1 MKKKIIVTNVIIVV
15 LALLI
20 LFLSGIS
27 ITKSIYKKQAE
38 ERIIDVTNIYAENY
52 SSYDKVVKN
61 VPKDYRVTV
70 VDKAG
75 KVLSD
80 SETADVSNMENHIDR
95 EEIVAALHGKTVA
108 VTRRSDTTNKDMVYS
123 AVKVNLSADDYVFVR
138 VSTPVDSVNLYAT
151 STILPNFYV
160 LIAAIIAAVI
170 LSVVLTKSL
179 VKPMA
184 EIKNSLI
191 ALNNG
196 TFTPS
201 TPSEKDPE
209 INKMMSEI
217 NDIGAKL
224 SDTITTVSEDNKKLD
239 YILNNVSDGIVVI
252 TADGNIEVMN
262 DNAKLVF
269 GVKNDAISSNYTVL
283 SANEKFISAVSDAVN
298 ERINKVF
305 EFTTA
310 AHDVYLTSIRCL
322 DGGMTIIVLS
332 DITAVKHGEEIRSEF
347 FANAS
352 HELKTPLTAIKGFND
367 VIGMKSKDGDIK
379 TLSAKIDKE
388 VNRVVSLIDDMLNLS
403 KLETTNTPIVEK
415 VDLIAVAREAEESIS
430 ALARD
435 KNVNIEISGEGTVDM
450 EKDHAYEL
458 VKNLMENAVRY
469 NEDGGHVI
477 VSVDEKADKVT
488 LIVKDDGIGIDEENQ
503 SRIFERFY
511 RVNKSR
517 SRETGGTG
525 LGLSIVRGILE
536 AYGGRLAF
544 SARRQGGLV
553 ARVTVPVREVS
564 GETSPLD
571 DDSLATGDNAVRDNR
586 DETAS

>member
-15 LALLI
+15 FALLV

-38 ERIIDVTNIYAENY
+38 ERIIDVANIYAENY
-52 SSYDKVVKN
+52 TSSDKVVKN

-70 VDKAG
+70 IDKSG

-95 EEIVAALHGKTVA
+95 EEIVAALHGKPVA

-123 AVKVNLSADDYVFVR
+123 AVKVDLSADDYVFVR

-209 INKMMSEI
+209 INKMLSEI
-217 NDIGAKL
+217 NDIGEKL

-269 GVKNDAISSNYTVL
+269 DVKNDAISSNYTVL

-332 DITAVKHGEEIRSEF
+332 DITAVKQGEEIRSEF

-367 VIGMKSKDGDIK
+367 VIGMKSKDGDIR

-403 KLETTNTPIVEK
+403 KLENTKTPVVEK
-415 VDLIAVAREAEESIS
+415 VDLVAVARDAEESIS
-430 ALARD
+430 ALARA
-435 KNVNIEISGEGTVDM
+435 KNVNIEISGEGIVEM

-469 NEDGGHVI
+469 NEDGGHVL
-477 VSVDEKADKVT
+477 VSVSESADKVT
-488 LIVKDDGIGIDEENQ
+488 LKVKDDGIGIDEENQ

-525 LGLSIVRGILE
+525 LGLSIVKHVAEL
-536 AYGGRLAF
+536 YGAKLTLSSTLGA
-544 SARRQGGLV
+544 GTEI
-553 ARVTVPVREVS
+553 TVS
-564 GETSPLD
+564 FKK
-571 DDSLATGDNAVRDNR
+571 
-586 DETAS
+586 

>member
-15 LALLI
+15 FALLI

-38 ERIIDVTNIYAENY
+38 ERIIDVANIYAENY
-52 SSYDKVVKN
+52 TSSDKVVKN

-70 VDKAG
+70 VDKSG

-95 EEIVAALHGKTVA
+95 EEIVAALHGKPVA

-123 AVKVNLSADDYVFVR
+123 AVKVDLSANDYVFVR

-184 EIKNSLI
+184 EIKNNLI

-209 INKMMSEI
+209 INKMLSEI
-217 NDIGAKL
+217 NDIGEKL

-252 TADGNIEVMN
+252 TREGNIEVMN

-269 GVKNDAISSNYTVL
+269 DVKNDAISANYTVL

-367 VIGMKSKDGDIK
+367 VIGMKSKDGDIG

-403 KLETTNTPIVEK
+403 KLETTKTPIVEK
-415 VDLIAVAREAEESIS
+415 VDLVAVAYDAEESIS
-430 ALARD
+430 ALARN
-435 KNVNIEISGEGTVDM
+435 KNVNIEISGEGVVEM

-469 NEDGGHVI
+469 NEDGGHVF
-477 VSVDEKADKVT
+477 VSVDEKSDKVT
-488 LIVKDDGIGIDEENQ
+488 LKVKDDGIGIDEENQ

-525 LGLSIVRGILE
+525 LGLSIVKH
-536 AYGGRLAF
+536 
-544 SARRQGGLV
+544 V
-553 ARVTVPVREVS
+553 AELYDAKLTLSSTLGAGTEITVS
-564 GETSPLD
+564 FKK
-571 DDSLATGDNAVRDNR
+571 
-586 DETAS
+586 

>member
-15 LALLI
+15 FALLI

-38 ERIIDVTNIYAENY
+38 ERIIDVANIYAENY
-52 SSYDKVVKN
+52 TSSDKVVKN

-70 VDKAG
+70 VDKSG

-95 EEIVAALHGKTVA
+95 EEIVAALHGKPVA

-123 AVKVNLSADDYVFVR
+123 AVKVDLSADDYVFVR

-217 NDIGAKL
+217 NDIGEKL

-269 GVKNDAISSNYTVL
+269 DVKNDAISSNYTVL

-403 KLETTNTPIVEK
+403 KLETTKTPIVEK
-415 VDLIAVAREAEESIS
+415 VDLVAVAHDAEESIS

-435 KNVNIEISGEGTVDM
+435 KNVNIEISGEGTVEM

-469 NEDGGHVI
+469 NEDDGHVF

-488 LIVKDDGIGIDEENQ
+488 LKVKDDGIGIDEENQ

-525 LGLSIVRGILE
+525 LGLSIVKHVAEL
-536 AYGGRLAF
+536 YGAKLTLSSTLGA
-544 SARRQGGLV
+544 GTEI
-553 ARVTVPVREVS
+553 TVS
-564 GETSPLD
+564 FKK
-571 DDSLATGDNAVRDNR
+571 
-586 DETAS
+586 

>member
-15 LALLI
+15 FALLI

-27 ITKSIYKKQAE
+27 ITKSINKKQAE
-38 ERIIDVTNIYAENY
+38 ERIIDVANIYAENY
-52 SSYDKVVKN
+52 TSSDKVVKN

-80 SETADVSNMENHIDR
+80 SETEDVSNMENHIDR
-95 EEIVAALHGKTVA
+95 EEIVAALHGKPVA

-123 AVKVNLSADDYVFVR
+123 AVKVDLSSDDYVFVR

-170 LSVVLTKSL
+170 LSIVLTKSL

-217 NDIGAKL
+217 NDIGEKL

-252 TADGNIEVMN
+252 TADGNIEIMN

-269 GVKNDAISSNYTVL
+269 DVKNDAISSNYTVL

-298 ERINKVF
+298 KRINKVF

-332 DITAVKHGEEIRSEF
+332 DITAVKQGEEIRSEF

-367 VIGMKSKDGDIK
+367 VIGMKSKDDDIR
-379 TLSAKIDKE
+379 TLSSKIDKE

-403 KLETTNTPIVEK
+403 KLETTKTPIVEK
-415 VDLIAVAREAEESIS
+415 VDLVAVAYDAEESIS

-469 NEDGGHVI
+469 NEDGSHVL
-477 VSVDEKADKVT
+477 VSVSESADNVT
-488 LIVKDDGIGIDEENQ
+488 LKVKDDGIGIDEENQ

-525 LGLSIVRGILE
+525 LGLSIVKHVAEL
-536 AYGGRLAF
+536 YGAKLTLSSTLGA
-544 SARRQGGLV
+544 GTEI
-553 ARVTVPVREVS
+553 TVS
-564 GETSPLD
+564 FKK
-571 DDSLATGDNAVRDNR
+571 
-586 DETAS
+586 

>member
-15 LALLI
+15 FALLI

-38 ERIIDVTNIYAENY
+38 ERIIDVANIYAENY
-52 SSYDKVVKN
+52 TSSDKVVKN

-70 VDKAG
+70 VDKSG

-95 EEIVAALHGKTVA
+95 EEIVAALHGKPVA

-123 AVKVNLSADDYVFVR
+123 AVKVDLSADDYVFVR

-209 INKMMSEI
+209 INKILSEI
-217 NDIGAKL
+217 NDIGEKL

-252 TADGNIEVMN
+252 TANGNIEVMN

-269 GVKNDAISSNYTVL
+269 DVKNDAISSNYTVL

-367 VIGMKSKDGDIK
+367 VIGMKSKDDDIR
-379 TLSAKIDKE
+379 TLSSKIDKE

-403 KLETTNTPIVEK
+403 KLETTKTPIVEK
-415 VDLIAVAREAEESIS
+415 VDLVAVAYDAEESIS
-430 ALARD
+430 ALARA
-435 KNVNIEISGEGTVDM
+435 KNVNIEISGEGVVEM

-469 NEDGGHVI
+469 NEDGGHVF

-488 LIVKDDGIGIDEENQ
+488 LKVKDDGIGIDEENQ

-525 LGLSIVRGILE
+525 LGLSIVKH
-536 AYGGRLAF
+536 
-544 SARRQGGLV
+544 V
-553 ARVTVPVREVS
+553 AELYDAKLTLSSTLGAGTEITVS
-564 GETSPLD
+564 FKK
-571 DDSLATGDNAVRDNR
+571 
-586 DETAS
+586 

>member
-15 LALLI
+15 FALLV

-38 ERIIDVTNIYAENY
+38 KRIIDVANIYAENY
-52 SSYDKVVKN
+52 TSFDKVVKN

-70 VDKAG
+70 VDKSG

-95 EEIVAALHGKTVA
+95 EEIVAALHGKSVA

-123 AVKVNLSADDYVFVR
+123 AVKVNLSSDDYVFVR

-170 LSVVLTKSL
+170 LSIVLTKSL

-217 NDIGAKL
+217 NDIGEKL

-252 TADGNIEVMN
+252 TADGNIEIMN

-269 GVKNDAISSNYTVL
+269 DVKNDAISSNYTVL

-332 DITAVKHGEEIRSEF
+332 DITAVKQGEEIRSKF

-367 VIGMKSKDGDIK
+367 IIGMKSKDDDIRM
-379 TLSAKIDKE
+379 LSSKIDKE

-403 KLETTNTPIVEK
+403 KLETTKTPIVEK
-415 VDLIAVAREAEESIS
+415 VDLVAVAYDAEESIS

-469 NEDGGHVI
+469 NEDGGHVL
-477 VSVDEKADKVT
+477 VSVSESADNVT
-488 LIVKDDGIGIDEENQ
+488 LKVKDDGIGIDEENQ

-525 LGLSIVRGILE
+525 LGLSIVKH
-536 AYGGRLAF
+536 
-544 SARRQGGLV
+544 V
-553 ARVTVPVREVS
+553 AELNGAKLTLSSTLGAGTEITVS
-564 GETSPLD
+564 FKK
-571 DDSLATGDNAVRDNR
+571 
-586 DETAS
+586 

>member
-15 LALLI
+15 FALLV

-38 ERIIDVTNIYAENY
+38 ERIIDVANIYAENY
-52 SSYDKVVKN
+52 TSSDKVVKN

-70 VDKAG
+70 IDKSG

-95 EEIVAALHGKTVA
+95 EEIVAALKEKPVA

-123 AVKVNLSADDYVFVR
+123 AVKVDLSADDYVFVR

-209 INKMMSEI
+209 INKMLSEI
-217 NDIGAKL
+217 NDIGEKL

-252 TADGNIEVMN
+252 TANGNIEVMN

-269 GVKNDAISSNYTVL
+269 DVKNDAISSNYTVL

-367 VIGMKSKDGDIK
+367 VIGMKSKDNDIR

-403 KLETTNTPIVEK
+403 KLETTKTPIVEK
-415 VDLIAVAREAEESIS
+415 IDLVAVAYDAEESIS
-430 ALARD
+430 ALARA
-435 KNVNIEISGEGTVDM
+435 KNVNIEISGEGTVEM

-469 NEDGGHVI
+469 NEDGGHVF

-488 LIVKDDGIGIDEENQ
+488 LKVKDDGIGIDEENQ

-525 LGLSIVRGILE
+525 LGLSIVKHVAEL
-536 AYGGRLAF
+536 YGAKLTLSSTLGA
-544 SARRQGGLV
+544 GTEI
-553 ARVTVPVREVS
+553 TVS
-564 GETSPLD
+564 FKK
-571 DDSLATGDNAVRDNR
+571 
-586 DETAS
+586 

>member
-224 SDTITTVSEDNKKLD
+224 SDTITTVSADNKKLD

-435 KNVNIEISGEGTVDM
+435 KNVNIEISGEGTVEM

-469 NEDGGHVI
+469 NEDGGHVF
-477 VSVDEKADKVT
+477 VSVDEKTDKVT
-488 LIVKDDGIGIDEENQ
+488 LKVKDDGIGIDEENQ

-525 LGLSIVRGILE
+525 LGLSIVKHVAEL
-536 AYGGRLAF
+536 YGAKLTLSSTLGA
-544 SARRQGGLV
+544 GTEI
-553 ARVTVPVREVS
+553 TVS
-564 GETSPLD
+564 FKK
-571 DDSLATGDNAVRDNR
+571 
-586 DETAS
+586 

>member
-15 LALLI
+15 FALLI

-38 ERIIDVTNIYAENY
+38 ERIIDVANIYAENY
-52 SSYDKVVKN
+52 TSSDKVVKN
-61 VPKDYRVTV
+61 VPKDYRITV

-95 EEIVAALHGKTVA
+95 EEIVAALHGKPVA

-123 AVKVNLSADDYVFVR
+123 AVKVDLSADDYVFVR

-179 VKPMA
+179 VKPMT

-209 INKMMSEI
+209 INKMLSEI
-217 NDIGAKL
+217 NDIGEKL

-252 TADGNIEVMN
+252 TANGNIEVMN

-269 GVKNDAISSNYTVL
+269 DVKNDAISSNYTVL

-367 VIGMKSKDGDIK
+367 VIGMKSKDDDIR
-379 TLSAKIDKE
+379 TLSSKIDKE

-403 KLETTNTPIVEK
+403 KLETTKTPIVEK
-415 VDLIAVAREAEESIS
+415 VDLVAVAYDAEESIS
-430 ALARD
+430 ALARA
-435 KNVNIEISGEGTVDM
+435 KNVNIEISGEGTVEM

-469 NEDGGHVI
+469 NEDGGHVF
-477 VSVDEKADKVT
+477 VSVDEKAGKVT
-488 LIVKDDGIGIDEENQ
+488 LKVKDDGIGIDEENQ

-525 LGLSIVRGILE
+525 LGLSIVKHVAEL
-536 AYGGRLAF
+536 YGAKLTLSSTLGA
-544 SARRQGGLV
+544 G
-553 ARVTVPVREVS
+553 TEIIVS
-564 GETSPLD
+564 FKK
-571 DDSLATGDNAVRDNR
+571 
-586 DETAS
+586 

>member
-15 LALLI
+15 FALLI

-38 ERIIDVTNIYAENY
+38 ERIIDVANIYAENY
-52 SSYDKVVKN
+52 TSSDKVVKN
-61 VPKDYRVTV
+61 VPKDYRLTV
-70 VDKAG
+70 VDKSG

-95 EEIVAALHGKTVA
+95 KEIVAALHGKPVA

-123 AVKVNLSADDYVFVR
+123 AVKVDLSADDYVFVR

-209 INKMMSEI
+209 INKMLSEI
-217 NDIGAKL
+217 NDIGEKL

-252 TADGNIEVMN
+252 TANGNIEVMN

-269 GVKNDAISSNYTVL
+269 DVKNDAISSNYTVL

-367 VIGMKSKDGDIK
+367 VIGMKSKDDDIR
-379 TLSAKIDKE
+379 TLSSKIDKE

-403 KLETTNTPIVEK
+403 KLETTKTPIVEK
-415 VDLIAVAREAEESIS
+415 VDLVAVAYDAEESIS

-435 KNVNIEISGEGTVDM
+435 KNVNIEISGEGTVEI

-469 NEDGGHVI
+469 NENGGHVF
-477 VSVDEKADKVT
+477 VSVDDKSDKVT
-488 LIVKDDGIGIDEENQ
+488 LKVKDDGIGIDEENQ

-525 LGLSIVRGILE
+525 LGLSIVKH
-536 AYGGRLAF
+536 
-544 SARRQGGLV
+544 V
-553 ARVTVPVREVS
+553 AELYDAKLTLSSTLGAGTEITVS
-564 GETSPLD
+564 FKK
-571 DDSLATGDNAVRDNR
+571 
-586 DETAS
+586 

>member
-15 LALLI
+15 FALLI

-27 ITKSIYKKQAE
+27 ITKSINKKQAE
-38 ERIIDVTNIYAENY
+38 ERIIDVANIYAENY
-52 SSYDKVVKN
+52 TSSDKVVKN

-95 EEIVAALHGKTVA
+95 EEIVAALHGKPVA

-123 AVKVNLSADDYVFVR
+123 AVKVDLSADDYVFVR

-209 INKMMSEI
+209 INKMLSEI
-217 NDIGAKL
+217 NDIGEKL

-252 TADGNIEVMN
+252 TANGNIEVMN

-269 GVKNDAISSNYTVL
+269 DVKNDAISSNYTVL

-367 VIGMKSKDGDIK
+367 VIGMKSKDDDIR
-379 TLSAKIDKE
+379 TLSSKIDKE

-403 KLETTNTPIVEK
+403 KLETTKTPIVEK
-415 VDLIAVAREAEESIS
+415 VDLVAVAYDAEESIS
-430 ALARD
+430 ALARA
-435 KNVNIEISGEGTVDM
+435 KNVNIEISGEGTVEM

-458 VKNLMENAVRY
+458 VKNLIENAVRY
-469 NEDGGHVI
+469 NEDGGHVF

-488 LIVKDDGIGIDEENQ
+488 LKVKDDGIGIDEENQ

-525 LGLSIVRGILE
+525 LGLSIVKHVAEL
-536 AYGGRLAF
+536 YGAKLTLSSTLGA
-544 SARRQGGLV
+544 GTEI
-553 ARVTVPVREVS
+553 TV
-564 GETSPLD
+564 
-571 DDSLATGDNAVRDNR
+571 SLKK
-586 DETAS
+586 

>member
-27 ITKSIYKKQAE
+27 ITKSIYEKQAE

-367 VIGMKSKDGDIK
+367 VIGIKSKDGDIK

-403 KLETTNTPIVEK
+403 KLETTKTPIVEK

-435 KNVNIEISGEGTVDM
+435 KNVNIEISGEGTVEM

-469 NEDGGHVI
+469 NEDGGHVF
-477 VSVDEKADKVT
+477 VSVDEKTDKVT
-488 LIVKDDGIGIDEENQ
+488 LKVKDDGIGIDEENQ

-525 LGLSIVRGILE
+525 LGLSIVKHVAEL
-536 AYGGRLAF
+536 YGAKLTLSSTLGA
-544 SARRQGGLV
+544 GTEI
-553 ARVTVPVREVS
+553 TVS
-564 GETSPLD
+564 FKK
-571 DDSLATGDNAVRDNR
+571 
-586 DETAS
+586 

>member
-15 LALLI
+15 FALLI

-38 ERIIDVTNIYAENY
+38 ERIIDVANIYAENY
-52 SSYDKVVKN
+52 TSSDKVVKN

-70 VDKAG
+70 VDKSG

-95 EEIVAALHGKTVA
+95 EEIVAALHGKPVA

-123 AVKVNLSADDYVFVR
+123 AVKVDLSADDYVFVR

-184 EIKNSLI
+184 EIKNNLI

-209 INKMMSEI
+209 INKMLSEI
-217 NDIGAKL
+217 NDIGEKL

-252 TADGNIEVMN
+252 TANGNIEVMN

-269 GVKNDAISSNYTVL
+269 DVKNDAISSNYTVL
-283 SANEKFISAVSDAVN
+283 SANEKFTSAVSDAVN

-367 VIGMKSKDGDIK
+367 VIGMKSKDDDIR
-379 TLSAKIDKE
+379 TLSSKIDKE

-403 KLETTNTPIVEK
+403 KLETTKTPIVEK
-415 VDLIAVAREAEESIS
+415 VDLVAVAYDAEESIS
-430 ALARD
+430 ALARA
-435 KNVNIEISGEGTVDM
+435 KNVNIEISGEGVVEM

-458 VKNLMENAVRY
+458 IKNLMENAVRY
-469 NEDGGHVI
+469 NEDGGHVL
-477 VSVDEKADKVT
+477 VSVDEKSDKVT
-488 LIVKDDGIGIDEENQ
+488 LKVKDDGIGIDEENQ

-525 LGLSIVRGILE
+525 LGLSIVKH
-536 AYGGRLAF
+536 
-544 SARRQGGLV
+544 V
-553 ARVTVPVREVS
+553 AELYDAKLTLSSTLGAGTEITVS
-564 GETSPLD
+564 FKK
-571 DDSLATGDNAVRDNR
+571 
-586 DETAS
+586 

>member
-15 LALLI
+15 FALLI

-38 ERIIDVTNIYAENY
+38 ERIIDVANIYAENY
-52 SSYDKVVKN
+52 TSSDKVVKN

-70 VDKAG
+70 VDKSG

-95 EEIVAALHGKTVA
+95 EEIVAALHGKPVA

-123 AVKVNLSADDYVFVR
+123 AVKVDLSADDYVFVR
-138 VSTPVDSVNLYAT
+138 VSTSVDSVNLYAT

-184 EIKNSLI
+184 EIKNNLI

-209 INKMMSEI
+209 INKMLSEI
-217 NDIGAKL
+217 NDIGEKL

-252 TADGNIEVMN
+252 TREGNIEVMN

-269 GVKNDAISSNYTVL
+269 DVKNDAISSNYTVL

-367 VIGMKSKDGDIK
+367 VIGMKSKDGDIR

-403 KLETTNTPIVEK
+403 KLETTKTPIVEK
-415 VDLIAVAREAEESIS
+415 VDLVAVAYDAEESIS
-430 ALARD
+430 ALARN
-435 KNVNIEISGEGTVDM
+435 KNVNIEISGEGVVEM

-469 NEDGGHVI
+469 NEDGGHVF
-477 VSVDEKADKVT
+477 VSVDEKSDKVT
-488 LIVKDDGIGIDEENQ
+488 LKVKDDGIGIDEENQ

-525 LGLSIVRGILE
+525 LGLSIVKH
-536 AYGGRLAF
+536 
-544 SARRQGGLV
+544 V
-553 ARVTVPVREVS
+553 AELYDAKLTLSSTLGAGTEITVS
-564 GETSPLD
+564 FKK
-571 DDSLATGDNAVRDNR
+571 
-586 DETAS
+586 

>member
-15 LALLI
+15 FALLI

-38 ERIIDVTNIYAENY
+38 ERIIDVANIYAENY
-52 SSYDKVVKN
+52 TSSDKVVKN

-95 EEIVAALHGKTVA
+95 EEIVAALHGKPVA

-123 AVKVNLSADDYVFVR
+123 AVKVDLSADDYVFVR

-196 TFTPS
+196 TFTPT

-209 INKMMSEI
+209 INKMLSEI
-217 NDIGAKL
+217 NDIGEKL

-252 TADGNIEVMN
+252 TANGNIEVMN

-269 GVKNDAISSNYTVL
+269 DVKNDAISSNYTVL

-367 VIGMKSKDGDIK
+367 VIGMKSKDDGIR

-403 KLETTNTPIVEK
+403 KLETTKTPIVEK
-415 VDLIAVAREAEESIS
+415 VDLVAVAYDAEESIS

-435 KNVNIEISGEGTVDM
+435 KNVNIEISGEGVVEM

-469 NEDGGHVI
+469 NEDGGHVF
-477 VSVDEKADKVT
+477 VSVDEKSDKVT
-488 LIVKDDGIGIDEENQ
+488 LKVKDDGIGIDEENQ

-525 LGLSIVRGILE
+525 LGLSIVKHVAEL
-536 AYGGRLAF
+536 YGAKLTLSSTLGA
-544 SARRQGGLV
+544 GTEI
-553 ARVTVPVREVS
+553 TVS
-564 GETSPLD
+564 FKK
-571 DDSLATGDNAVRDNR
+571 
-586 DETAS
+586 

>member
-15 LALLI
+15 FALLI

-38 ERIIDVTNIYAENY
+38 ERIIDVANIYAENY
-52 SSYDKVVKN
+52 TSSDKVVKN

-70 VDKAG
+70 VDKSG

-95 EEIVAALHGKTVA
+95 EEIVAALHGKPVA

-123 AVKVNLSADDYVFVR
+123 AVKVDLSADDYVFVR

-160 LIAAIIAAVI
+160 LITAIIAAVI

-209 INKMMSEI
+209 INKMLSEI
-217 NDIGAKL
+217 NDIGEKL

-252 TADGNIEVMN
+252 TREGNIEVMN

-269 GVKNDAISSNYTVL
+269 DVKNDAISSNYTVL

-367 VIGMKSKDGDIK
+367 VIGMKSKDGDIG

-403 KLETTNTPIVEK
+403 KLETTKTPIVEK
-415 VDLIAVAREAEESIS
+415 VDLVAVAYDAEESIS
-430 ALARD
+430 ALARN
-435 KNVNIEISGEGTVDM
+435 KNVNIEISGEGVVEM

-469 NEDGGHVI
+469 NEDGGHVF
-477 VSVDEKADKVT
+477 VSVDEKSDKVT
-488 LIVKDDGIGIDEENQ
+488 LKVKDDGIGIDEENQ

-525 LGLSIVRGILE
+525 LGLSIVKH
-536 AYGGRLAF
+536 
-544 SARRQGGLV
+544 V
-553 ARVTVPVREVS
+553 AELYDAKLTLSSTLGAGTEITVS
-564 GETSPLD
+564 FKK
-571 DDSLATGDNAVRDNR
+571 
-586 DETAS
+586 

>member
-15 LALLI
+15 FALLI

-27 ITKSIYKKQAE
+27 ITKSINKKQAE
-38 ERIIDVTNIYAENY
+38 ERIIDVANIYAENY
-52 SSYDKVVKN
+52 TSSDKVVKN

-80 SETADVSNMENHIDR
+80 SETEDVSNMENHIDR
-95 EEIVAALHGKTVA
+95 EEIVAALHGKPVA

-123 AVKVNLSADDYVFVR
+123 AVKVDLSSDDYVFVR

-184 EIKNSLI
+184 EIKNNLI

-209 INKMMSEI
+209 INKMLSEI
-217 NDIGAKL
+217 NDIGEKL

-252 TADGNIEVMN
+252 TANGNIEVMN

-269 GVKNDAISSNYTVL
+269 DVKNDAISSNYTVL

-367 VIGMKSKDGDIK
+367 VIGMKSKDDDIR

-388 VNRVVSLIDDMLNLS
+388 VNRIVSLIDDMLNLS
-403 KLETTNTPIVEK
+403 KLETTKTPIVEK
-415 VDLIAVAREAEESIS
+415 VDLVAVAYDAEESIS
-430 ALARD
+430 ALARA
-435 KNVNIEISGEGTVDM
+435 KNVNIEISGEGTVEM

-469 NEDGGHVI
+469 NEDGGHVF

-488 LIVKDDGIGIDEENQ
+488 LKVKDDGIGIDEENQ

-525 LGLSIVRGILE
+525 LGLSIVKRVAEL
-536 AYGGRLAF
+536 YGAKLTLSSTLGA
-544 SARRQGGLV
+544 GTEI
-553 ARVTVPVREVS
+553 TVS
-564 GETSPLD
+564 FKK
-571 DDSLATGDNAVRDNR
+571 
-586 DETAS
+586 

>member
-15 LALLI
+15 FALLI

-38 ERIIDVTNIYAENY
+38 ERIIDVANIYAENY
-52 SSYDKVVKN
+52 TSSDKVVKN
-61 VPKDYRVTV
+61 VPKDYRLTV
-70 VDKAG
+70 VDKSG

-95 EEIVAALHGKTVA
+95 EEIVAALHGKPVA
-108 VTRRSDTTNKDMVYS
+108 VTRRSNTTNKDMVYS
-123 AVKVNLSADDYVFVR
+123 AMKVDLSSDDYVFVR

-184 EIKNSLI
+184 EIKNNLI

-209 INKMMSEI
+209 INKMLSEI
-217 NDIGAKL
+217 NDIGEKL

-252 TADGNIEVMN
+252 TANGNIEVMN

-269 GVKNDAISSNYTVL
+269 DVKNDAISSNYTVL

-367 VIGMKSKDGDIK
+367 VIGMKSKDDDIR

-403 KLETTNTPIVEK
+403 KLETTKTPIVEK
-415 VDLIAVAREAEESIS
+415 VDLVAVAHDAEESIS
-430 ALARD
+430 ALARA
-435 KNVNIEISGEGTVDM
+435 KNINIEISGEGTVEM

-469 NEDGGHVI
+469 NEDGGHVF
-477 VSVDEKADKVT
+477 VSVDKKSNKVT
-488 LIVKDDGIGIDEENQ
+488 LKVKDDGIGIDEENQ

-525 LGLSIVRGILE
+525 LGLSIVKH
-536 AYGGRLAF
+536 
-544 SARRQGGLV
+544 V
-553 ARVTVPVREVS
+553 AELYDAKLTLSSTLGAGTEITVS
-564 GETSPLD
+564 FKK
-571 DDSLATGDNAVRDNR
+571 
-586 DETAS
+586 

>member
-15 LALLI
+15 CALLV

-38 ERIIDVTNIYAENY
+38 ERIIDVANIYAENY
-52 SSYDKVVKN
+52 TSSDKVVKN

-70 VDKAG
+70 IDKSG

-80 SETADVSNMENHIDR
+80 SETTDVSNMENHIDR
-95 EEIVAALHGKTVA
+95 KEIVAALHGKPVA

-123 AVKVNLSADDYVFVR
+123 AVKVDLSADDYVFVR

-217 NDIGAKL
+217 NDIGEKL

-269 GVKNDAISSNYTVL
+269 DVKGDAISSNYTVL

-403 KLETTNTPIVEK
+403 KLETTKTPIVEK
-415 VDLIAVAREAEESIS
+415 VDLVAVARDAEESIS

-435 KNVNIEISGEGTVDM
+435 KNVNIEISGEGTVEM

-469 NEDGGHVI
+469 NEDGGHVF
-477 VSVDEKADKVT
+477 VSVDESADKVT
-488 LIVKDDGIGIDEENQ
+488 LKVKDDGIGIDEENQ

-525 LGLSIVRGILE
+525 LGLSIVKH
-536 AYGGRLAF
+536 
-544 SARRQGGLV
+544 V
-553 ARVTVPVREVS
+553 AELYDAKLTLSSTLGAGTEITVS
-564 GETSPLD
+564 FKK
-571 DDSLATGDNAVRDNR
+571 
-586 DETAS
+586 

>member
-15 LALLI
+15 FALLV

-52 SSYDKVVKN
+52 TSSDKVVKN

-70 VDKAG
+70 VDKSG

-95 EEIVAALHGKTVA
+95 KEIVAALHGKPVA

-209 INKMMSEI
+209 INKMLSEI
-217 NDIGAKL
+217 NDIGEKL

-269 GVKNDAISSNYTVL
+269 DVKNDAISSNYTVL

-332 DITAVKHGEEIRSEF
+332 DITAVKQGEEIRSEF

-403 KLETTNTPIVEK
+403 KLETTKTPIVEK
-415 VDLIAVAREAEESIS
+415 VDLFAVASDAEESIS

-435 KNVNIEISGEGTVDM
+435 KNVNIEISGEGTVEM

-469 NEDGGHVI
+469 NEDGGHVF
-477 VSVDEKADKVT
+477 VSVDESADKVT
-488 LIVKDDGIGIDEENQ
+488 LKVKDDGIGIDEENQ

-525 LGLSIVRGILE
+525 LGLSIVKHVAEL
-536 AYGGRLAF
+536 YGAKLTLSSTLGA
-544 SARRQGGLV
+544 GTEI
-553 ARVTVPVREVS
+553 TVS
-564 GETSPLD
+564 FKK
-571 DDSLATGDNAVRDNR
+571 
-586 DETAS
+586 

>member
-15 LALLI
+15 FALLI

-38 ERIIDVTNIYAENY
+38 ERIIDAANIYAENY
-52 SSYDKVVKN
+52 TSSDKVVKN

-95 EEIVAALHGKTVA
+95 EEIVAALHGKPVA
-108 VTRRSDTTNKDMVYS
+108 VTRRSNTTNKDMVYS
-123 AVKVNLSADDYVFVR
+123 AMKVDLSSDDYVFVR

-184 EIKNSLI
+184 EIKNNLI
-191 ALNNG
+191 A
-196 TFTPS
+196 FTPS

-209 INKMMSEI
+209 INKMLSEI
-217 NDIGAKL
+217 NDIGEKL

-252 TADGNIEVMN
+252 TANGNIEVMN

-269 GVKNDAISSNYTVL
+269 DVKNDAISSNYTVL

-332 DITAVKHGEEIRSEF
+332 DITAVKHSEEIRSEF

-367 VIGMKSKDGDIK
+367 VIGMKSKDDDIR
-379 TLSAKIDKE
+379 TLSSKIDKE

-403 KLETTNTPIVEK
+403 KLETTKTPIVEK
-415 VDLIAVAREAEESIS
+415 VDLVAVAYDAEESIS

-435 KNVNIEISGEGTVDM
+435 KNVNIEISGEGVVEM

-469 NEDGGHVI
+469 NEDGGHVF

-488 LIVKDDGIGIDEENQ
+488 LKVKDDGIGIDEENQ

-525 LGLSIVRGILE
+525 LGLSIVKHVAEL
-536 AYGGRLAF
+536 YGAKLTLSSTLGA
-544 SARRQGGLV
+544 GTEI
-553 ARVTVPVREVS
+553 TV
-564 GETSPLD
+564 
-571 DDSLATGDNAVRDNR
+571 SLKK
-586 DETAS
+586 

>member
-15 LALLI
+15 FALLI

-38 ERIIDVTNIYAENY
+38 ERIIDVANIYAENY
-52 SSYDKVVKN
+52 TSSDKVVKN

-95 EEIVAALHGKTVA
+95 KEIVAALHGKPVA

-123 AVKVNLSADDYVFVR
+123 AVKVDLSADDYVFVR

-209 INKMMSEI
+209 INKMLSEI
-217 NDIGAKL
+217 NDIGEKL

-269 GVKNDAISSNYTVL
+269 DVKNDAISSNYTVL

-332 DITAVKHGEEIRSEF
+332 DITAVKQGEEIRSEF

-367 VIGMKSKDGDIK
+367 VIGIKSKDGDIR

-403 KLETTNTPIVEK
+403 KLENTKTPIVEK
-415 VDLIAVAREAEESIS
+415 VDLVAVAYDAEESIS
-430 ALARD
+430 ALARA
-435 KNVNIEISGEGTVDM
+435 KNVNIEISGEGTVEM

-469 NEDGGHVI
+469 NEDGGHVF
-477 VSVDEKADKVT
+477 VSVDEKSDKVT
-488 LIVKDDGIGIDEENQ
+488 LKVKDDGIGIDEENQ

-525 LGLSIVRGILE
+525 LGLSIVKH
-536 AYGGRLAF
+536 
-544 SARRQGGLV
+544 V
-553 ARVTVPVREVS
+553 AELYDAKLTLSSTLGAGTEITIS
-564 GETSPLD
+564 FKK
-571 DDSLATGDNAVRDNR
+571 
-586 DETAS
+586 

>member
-123 AVKVNLSADDYVFVR
+123 AMKVDLSADDYVFVR

-403 KLETTNTPIVEK
+403 KLETTKTPIVEK

-435 KNVNIEISGEGTVDM
+435 KNVNIEISGEGTVEM

-469 NEDGGHVI
+469 NEDGGHVF
-477 VSVDEKADKVT
+477 VSVDEKTDKVT
-488 LIVKDDGIGIDEENQ
+488 LKVKDDGIGIDEENQ

-525 LGLSIVRGILE
+525 LGLSIVKHVAEL
-536 AYGGRLAF
+536 YGAKLTLSSTLGAGTEITISF
-544 SARRQGGLV
+544 KK
-553 ARVTVPVREVS
+553 
-564 GETSPLD
+564 
-571 DDSLATGDNAVRDNR
+571 
-586 DETAS
+586 

>member
-15 LALLI
+15 FALLI

-38 ERIIDVTNIYAENY
+38 ERIIDVANIYAENY
-52 SSYDKVVKN
+52 TSSDKVVKN

-95 EEIVAALHGKTVA
+95 EEIVAALHGKPVA

-123 AVKVNLSADDYVFVR
+123 AVKVDLSADDYVFVR

-209 INKMMSEI
+209 INKMLSEI
-217 NDIGAKL
+217 NDIGEKL

-252 TADGNIEVMN
+252 TSNGNIEVMN

-269 GVKNDAISSNYTVL
+269 DVKNDAISSNYTVL

-367 VIGMKSKDGDIK
+367 VIGMKSKDDDIR
-379 TLSAKIDKE
+379 TLSSKIDKE

-403 KLETTNTPIVEK
+403 KLETTKTPIVEK
-415 VDLIAVAREAEESIS
+415 VDLVTVAYDAEESIS
-430 ALARD
+430 ALARA
-435 KNVNIEISGEGTVDM
+435 KNVNIEISGEGTVEM

-458 VKNLMENAVRY
+458 IKNLMENAVRY
-469 NEDGGHVI
+469 NEDGGHVF
-477 VSVDEKADKVT
+477 VSVDEKADRVT
-488 LIVKDDGIGIDEENQ
+488 LKVKDDGIGIDEENQ

-525 LGLSIVRGILE
+525 LGLSIVKHVAEL
-536 AYGGRLAF
+536 YGAKLTLSSTLGA
-544 SARRQGGLV
+544 G
-553 ARVTVPVREVS
+553 TEIIVS
-564 GETSPLD
+564 FKK
-571 DDSLATGDNAVRDNR
+571 
-586 DETAS
+586 

>member
-15 LALLI
+15 IALLI

-38 ERIIDVTNIYAENY
+38 ERIIDVANIYAENY
-52 SSYDKVVKN
+52 TSSDKVVKN

-70 VDKAG
+70 VDKSG

-95 EEIVAALHGKTVA
+95 EEIVAALHGKPVA

-123 AVKVNLSADDYVFVR
+123 AVKVDLSADDYVFVR

-209 INKMMSEI
+209 INKMLSEI
-217 NDIGAKL
+217 NDIGEKL

-239 YILNNVSDGIVVI
+239 YILNNVSNGIVVI
-252 TADGNIEVMN
+252 TANGNIEVMN

-269 GVKNDAISSNYTVL
+269 DVKNDAISSNYTVL

-367 VIGMKSKDGDIK
+367 VIGMKSKDDDIR
-379 TLSAKIDKE
+379 TLSSKIDKE

-403 KLETTNTPIVEK
+403 KLETTKTPIVEK
-415 VDLIAVAREAEESIS
+415 VDLVAVAYDAEESIS
-430 ALARD
+430 ALARA
-435 KNVNIEISGEGTVDM
+435 KNVNIEISGEGTVEM

-469 NEDGGHVI
+469 NEDGGHVF
-477 VSVDEKADKVT
+477 VSVDEKSDKVT
-488 LIVKDDGIGIDEENQ
+488 LKVKDDGIGIDEENQ

-525 LGLSIVRGILE
+525 LGLSIVKH
-536 AYGGRLAF
+536 
-544 SARRQGGLV
+544 V
-553 ARVTVPVREVS
+553 AELYDAKLTLSSTLGAGTEITVS
-564 GETSPLD
+564 FKK
-571 DDSLATGDNAVRDNR
+571 
-586 DETAS
+586 

>member
-15 LALLI
+15 CALLV

-38 ERIIDVTNIYAENY
+38 ERIIDVANIYAENY
-52 SSYDKVVKN
+52 TSSDKVVKN

-70 VDKAG
+70 IDKSG

-80 SETADVSNMENHIDR
+80 SETTDVSNMENHIDR
-95 EEIVAALHGKTVA
+95 KEIVAALHGKPVA

-123 AVKVNLSADDYVFVR
+123 AVKVDLSADDYVFVR

-209 INKMMSEI
+209 INKMLSEI
-217 NDIGAKL
+217 NDIGEKL

-269 GVKNDAISSNYTVL
+269 DVKNDAISSNYTVL

-367 VIGMKSKDGDIK
+367 VIGMKSKDDDIR

-403 KLETTNTPIVEK
+403 KLETTKTPIVEK
-415 VDLIAVAREAEESIS
+415 VDLVAVAYDAEESIS

-435 KNVNIEISGEGTVDM
+435 KNVNIEISGEGTVEM

-469 NEDGGHVI
+469 NEDGGHVF
-477 VSVDEKADKVT
+477 VSVDEKSDKVT
-488 LIVKDDGIGIDEENQ
+488 LKVKDDGIGIDEENQ

-525 LGLSIVRGILE
+525 LGLSIVKHVAEL
-536 AYGGRLAF
+536 YGAKLTLA
-544 SARRQGGLV
+544 STLGAGTEI
-553 ARVTVPVREVS
+553 TVS
-564 GETSPLD
+564 FKK
-571 DDSLATGDNAVRDNR
+571 
-586 DETAS
+586 

>member
-15 LALLI
+15 FALLI

-38 ERIIDVTNIYAENY
+38 ERIIDVANIYAENY
-52 SSYDKVVKN
+52 TSSDKVVKN
-61 VPKDYRVTV
+61 VPKDYRITV

-95 EEIVAALHGKTVA
+95 EEIVAALHGKPVA
-108 VTRRSDTTNKDMVYS
+108 ITRRSDTTNKDMVYS
-123 AVKVNLSADDYVFVR
+123 AVKVDLSADDYVFVR

-209 INKMMSEI
+209 INKMLSEI
-217 NDIGAKL
+217 NDIGEKL

-252 TADGNIEVMN
+252 TANGNIEVMN

-269 GVKNDAISSNYTVL
+269 DVKNDAISSNYTVL

-367 VIGMKSKDGDIK
+367 IIGMKSKDDDIR
-379 TLSAKIDKE
+379 TLSSKIDKE

-403 KLETTNTPIVEK
+403 KLETTKTPIIEK
-415 VDLIAVAREAEESIS
+415 VDLVAVAYDAEESIS

-435 KNVNIEISGEGTVDM
+435 KTVNIEISGEGTVEM

-469 NEDGGHVI
+469 NVDGGHVL
-477 VSVDEKADKVT
+477 VSVDEKSDKVT
-488 LIVKDDGIGIDEENQ
+488 LKVKDDGIGIDEENQ

-525 LGLSIVRGILE
+525 LGLSIVKH
-536 AYGGRLAF
+536 
-544 SARRQGGLV
+544 V
-553 ARVTVPVREVS
+553 AELYDAKLTLSSTLGAGTEITVS
-564 GETSPLD
+564 FKK
-571 DDSLATGDNAVRDNR
+571 
-586 DETAS
+586 

>member
-15 LALLI
+15 FALLI

-38 ERIIDVTNIYAENY
+38 ERIIDVANIYAENY
-52 SSYDKVVKN
+52 TSSDKVVKN

-70 VDKAG
+70 VDKSG

-95 EEIVAALHGKTVA
+95 EEIVAALHGKPVA

-123 AVKVNLSADDYVFVR
+123 AVKVDLSADDYVFVR
-138 VSTPVDSVNLYAT
+138 VSTPIDSVNLYAT

-184 EIKNSLI
+184 EIKNNLI

-209 INKMMSEI
+209 INKMLSEI
-217 NDIGAKL
+217 NDIGEKL
-224 SDTITTVSEDNKKLD
+224 SDTITMVSEDNKKLD

-252 TADGNIEVMN
+252 TREGNIEVMN

-269 GVKNDAISSNYTVL
+269 DVKNDAISSNYTVL

-367 VIGMKSKDGDIK
+367 VIGMKSKDGDIG

-403 KLETTNTPIVEK
+403 KLETTKTPIVEK
-415 VDLIAVAREAEESIS
+415 VDLVAVAYDAEESIS

-435 KNVNIEISGEGTVDM
+435 KNVNIEISGEGVVEM

-469 NEDGGHVI
+469 NEDGGHVF
-477 VSVDEKADKVT
+477 VSVDEKTDKVT
-488 LIVKDDGIGIDEENQ
+488 LKVKDDGIGIDEENQ

-525 LGLSIVRGILE
+525 LGLSIVRH
-536 AYGGRLAF
+536 
-544 SARRQGGLV
+544 V
-553 ARVTVPVREVS
+553 AELYDAKLTLSSTLGAGTEITVS
-564 GETSPLD
+564 FKK
-571 DDSLATGDNAVRDNR
+571 
-586 DETAS
+586 

>member
-224 SDTITTVSEDNKKLD
+224 SDTITTVSADNKKLD

-367 VIGMKSKDGDIK
+367 VIGMKSEDGDIK

-403 KLETTNTPIVEK
+403 KLETTKTPIVEK

-435 KNVNIEISGEGTVDM
+435 KNVNIEISGEGTVEM

-469 NEDGGHVI
+469 NEDGGHVF
-477 VSVDEKADKVT
+477 VSVDEKTDKVT
-488 LIVKDDGIGIDEENQ
+488 LKVKDDGIGIDEENQ

-525 LGLSIVRGILE
+525 LGLSIVKHVAEL
-536 AYGGRLAF
+536 YGAKLTLSSTLGA
-544 SARRQGGLV
+544 GTEI
-553 ARVTVPVREVS
+553 TVS
-564 GETSPLD
+564 FKK
-571 DDSLATGDNAVRDNR
+571 
-586 DETAS
+586 

>member
-15 LALLI
+15 FALLI

-38 ERIIDVTNIYAENY
+38 ERIIDVANIYAENY
-52 SSYDKVVKN
+52 TSSDKVVKN

-70 VDKAG
+70 VDKSG

-95 EEIVAALHGKTVA
+95 EEIVAALHGKPVA

-123 AVKVNLSADDYVFVR
+123 AVKVDLSADDYVFVR
-138 VSTPVDSVNLYAT
+138 VSTPVDSVNLYVT

-209 INKMMSEI
+209 INKMLSEI
-217 NDIGAKL
+217 NDIGEKL

-252 TADGNIEVMN
+252 TANGNIEVMN

-269 GVKNDAISSNYTVL
+269 DVKNDAISSNYIVL

-367 VIGMKSKDGDIK
+367 VIGMKSKDDDIR
-379 TLSAKIDKE
+379 TLSSKIDKE

-403 KLETTNTPIVEK
+403 KLETTKTPIVEK
-415 VDLIAVAREAEESIS
+415 VNLVAVAYDAEESIS
-430 ALARD
+430 ALARA
-435 KNVNIEISGEGTVDM
+435 KNVNIEISGEGTVEM

-469 NEDGGHVI
+469 NEDGGHVF
-477 VSVDEKADKVT
+477 VSVDEKSDKVT
-488 LIVKDDGIGIDEENQ
+488 LKVKDDGIGIDEENQ

-525 LGLSIVRGILE
+525 LGLSIVKHVAEL
-536 AYGGRLAF
+536 YGAKLTLSSTLGA
-544 SARRQGGLV
+544 GTEI
-553 ARVTVPVREVS
+553 TVS
-564 GETSPLD
+564 FKK
-571 DDSLATGDNAVRDNR
+571 
-586 DETAS
+586 

>member
-15 LALLI
+15 FALLI

-38 ERIIDVTNIYAENY
+38 ERIIDVANIYAENY
-52 SSYDKVVKN
+52 TSSDKVVKN

-70 VDKAG
+70 VDKSG

-95 EEIVAALHGKTVA
+95 EEIVAALHGKPVA

-123 AVKVNLSADDYVFVR
+123 AVKVDLSADDYVFVR

-184 EIKNSLI
+184 EIKNNLI

-209 INKMMSEI
+209 INKMLSEI
-217 NDIGAKL
+217 NDIGEKL

-252 TADGNIEVMN
+252 TREGNIEVMN

-269 GVKNDAISSNYTVL
+269 DVKNDAISSNYTVL

-322 DGGMTIIVLS
+322 DGGMAIIVLS

-367 VIGMKSKDGDIK
+367 VIGMKSKDGDIE

-403 KLETTNTPIVEK
+403 KLETTKTPIVEK
-415 VDLIAVAREAEESIS
+415 VDLVAVAYDAEESIS
-430 ALARD
+430 ALARN
-435 KNVNIEISGEGTVDM
+435 KNVNIEISGEGTVEM

-469 NEDGGHVI
+469 NEDGGHVF
-477 VSVDEKADKVT
+477 VSVDEKSDKVT
-488 LIVKDDGIGIDEENQ
+488 LKVKDDGIGIDEENQ

-525 LGLSIVRGILE
+525 LGLSIVKH
-536 AYGGRLAF
+536 
-544 SARRQGGLV
+544 V
-553 ARVTVPVREVS
+553 AELYDAKLTLSSTLGAGTEITVS
-564 GETSPLD
+564 FKK
-571 DDSLATGDNAVRDNR
+571 
-586 DETAS
+586 

>member
-15 LALLI
+15 CALLV

-38 ERIIDVTNIYAENY
+38 ERIIDVANIYAENY
-52 SSYDKVVKN
+52 TSSDKVVKN

-70 VDKAG
+70 VDKSG

-95 EEIVAALHGKTVA
+95 EEIVAALHGKPVA

-123 AVKVNLSADDYVFVR
+123 AVKVDLSADDYVFVR

-209 INKMMSEI
+209 INKMLSEI
-217 NDIGAKL
+217 NDIGEKL

-252 TADGNIEVMN
+252 TAEGNIEVMN

-269 GVKNDAISSNYTVL
+269 DVKNDAISSNYTVL

-367 VIGMKSKDGDIK
+367 VIGMKSKDNDIR
-379 TLSAKIDKE
+379 TLSSKIDKE

-403 KLETTNTPIVEK
+403 KLETTKTPIVEK
-415 VDLIAVAREAEESIS
+415 VDLVAVAYDAEESIS
-430 ALARD
+430 ALARA
-435 KNVNIEISGEGTVDM
+435 KNVNIEISGEGTVEM

-469 NEDGGHVI
+469 NEDGGHVF

-488 LIVKDDGIGIDEENQ
+488 LKVKDDGIGIDEENQ

-525 LGLSIVRGILE
+525 LGLSIVKHVAEL
-536 AYGGRLAF
+536 YGAKLTLA
-544 SARRQGGLV
+544 STLGAGTEI
-553 ARVTVPVREVS
+553 TVS
-564 GETSPLD
+564 FKK
-571 DDSLATGDNAVRDNR
+571 
-586 DETAS
+586 

>member
-15 LALLI
+15 FALLI

-38 ERIIDVTNIYAENY
+38 ERIIDVANIYAENY
-52 SSYDKVVKN
+52 TSSDKVVKN

-70 VDKAG
+70 VDKSG

-95 EEIVAALHGKTVA
+95 EEIVAALHGKPVA

-123 AVKVNLSADDYVFVR
+123 AVKVDLSADDYVFVR

-184 EIKNSLI
+184 EIKNNLI

-209 INKMMSEI
+209 INKMLSEI
-217 NDIGAKL
+217 NDIGEKL

-252 TADGNIEVMN
+252 TREGNIEVMN

-269 GVKNDAISSNYTVL
+269 DVKNDAISSNYTVL

-322 DGGMTIIVLS
+322 NGGMTIIVLS

-367 VIGMKSKDGDIK
+367 VIGMKSKDGDIG

-403 KLETTNTPIVEK
+403 KLETTKTPIVEK
-415 VDLIAVAREAEESIS
+415 VDLVAVAYDAEESIS

-435 KNVNIEISGEGTVDM
+435 KNVNIEISGEGVVEM

-469 NEDGGHVI
+469 NEDGGHVF
-477 VSVDEKADKVT
+477 VSVDEKSDKVT
-488 LIVKDDGIGIDEENQ
+488 LKVKDDGIGIDEENQ

-525 LGLSIVRGILE
+525 LGLSIVKH
-536 AYGGRLAF
+536 
-544 SARRQGGLV
+544 V
-553 ARVTVPVREVS
+553 AELYDAKLTLSSTLGAGTEITVS
-564 GETSPLD
+564 FKK
-571 DDSLATGDNAVRDNR
+571 
-586 DETAS
+586 

>member
-15 LALLI
+15 FALLI

-27 ITKSIYKKQAE
+27 ITKSINKKQAE
-38 ERIIDVTNIYAENY
+38 ERIIDVANIYAENY
-52 SSYDKVVKN
+52 TSSDKVVKN

-95 EEIVAALHGKTVA
+95 EEIVAALHGKPVA

-123 AVKVNLSADDYVFVR
+123 AVKVDLSADDYVFVR

-209 INKMMSEI
+209 INKMLSEI
-217 NDIGAKL
+217 NDIGEKL

-252 TADGNIEVMN
+252 TAEGNIEVMN

-269 GVKNDAISSNYTVL
+269 DVKNDAISSNYTVL

-332 DITAVKHGEEIRSEF
+332 DITAVKQGEEIRSEF

-403 KLETTNTPIVEK
+403 KLETTKTPIVEK
-415 VDLIAVAREAEESIS
+415 VDLVAVARDAEESIS
-430 ALARD
+430 ALARA
-435 KNVNIEISGEGTVDM
+435 KNVNIEISGEGTVEM

-469 NEDGGHVI
+469 NEDGGHVL
-477 VSVDEKADKVT
+477 VSVDESADKVM
-488 LIVKDDGIGIDEENQ
+488 LKVKDDGIGIDEENQ

-525 LGLSIVRGILE
+525 LGLSIVKHVAEL
-536 AYGGRLAF
+536 YGAKLTLSSTLGA
-544 SARRQGGLV
+544 GTEI
-553 ARVTVPVREVS
+553 TVS
-564 GETSPLD
+564 FKK
-571 DDSLATGDNAVRDNR
+571 
-586 DETAS
+586 

>member
-15 LALLI
+15 FALLI

-38 ERIIDVTNIYAENY
+38 ERIIDVANIYAENY
-52 SSYDKVVKN
+52 TSSDKVVKN

-70 VDKAG
+70 VDKSG

-95 EEIVAALHGKTVA
+95 EEIVAALHGKPVA

-123 AVKVNLSADDYVFVR
+123 AVKVDLSADDYVFVR

-209 INKMMSEI
+209 INKMLSEI
-217 NDIGAKL
+217 NDIGEKL

-252 TADGNIEVMN
+252 TREGNIEVMN

-269 GVKNDAISSNYTVL
+269 DVKNDAISSNYTVL

-332 DITAVKHGEEIRSEF
+332 DITAVKHSEEIRSEF

-367 VIGMKSKDGDIK
+367 VIGMKSKDGDIG

-403 KLETTNTPIVEK
+403 KLETTKTPIVEK
-415 VDLIAVAREAEESIS
+415 VDLVAVAYDAEESIS

-435 KNVNIEISGEGTVDM
+435 KNVNIEISGEGVVEM

-469 NEDGGHVI
+469 NEDGGHVF
-477 VSVDEKADKVT
+477 VSVDEKSDKVT
-488 LIVKDDGIGIDEENQ
+488 LKVKDDGIGIDEENQ

-525 LGLSIVRGILE
+525 LGLSIVKH
-536 AYGGRLAF
+536 
-544 SARRQGGLV
+544 V
-553 ARVTVPVREVS
+553 AELYDAKLTLSSTLGAGTEITVS
-564 GETSPLD
+564 FKK
-571 DDSLATGDNAVRDNR
+571 
-586 DETAS
+586 

>member
-15 LALLI
+15 CALLV

-38 ERIIDVTNIYAENY
+38 ERIIDVANIYAENY
-52 SSYDKVVKN
+52 TSSDKVVKN
-61 VPKDYRVTV
+61 VPKDYRLTV
-70 VDKAG
+70 VDKSG

-95 EEIVAALHGKTVA
+95 KEIVAALHGKPVA

-123 AVKVNLSADDYVFVR
+123 AVKVDLSADDYVFVR

-217 NDIGAKL
+217 NDIGEKL

-269 GVKNDAISSNYTVL
+269 DVKNDAISSNYTVL
-283 SANEKFISAVSDAVN
+283 SANEKFISAVSDAVD

-305 EFTTA
+305 ESTTA

-367 VIGMKSKDGDIK
+367 VIGMKSKDDDIR
-379 TLSAKIDKE
+379 TLSSKIDKE

-403 KLETTNTPIVEK
+403 KLETTKTPIVEK
-415 VDLIAVAREAEESIS
+415 VDLVAVAYDAEESIS

-435 KNVNIEISGEGTVDM
+435 ENVNIEISGEGTVEM

-469 NEDGGHVI
+469 NEDGGHVF
-477 VSVDEKADKVT
+477 VSVDEKAGKVT
-488 LIVKDDGIGIDEENQ
+488 LKVKDDGIGIDEENQ

-525 LGLSIVRGILE
+525 LGLSIVKHVAEL
-536 AYGGRLAF
+536 YGAKLTLSSTLGA
-544 SARRQGGLV
+544 GTEI
-553 ARVTVPVREVS
+553 TVS
-564 GETSPLD
+564 FKK
-571 DDSLATGDNAVRDNR
+571 
-586 DETAS
+586 

>member
-15 LALLI
+15 FALLI

-38 ERIIDVTNIYAENY
+38 ERIIDVANIYAENY
-52 SSYDKVVKN
+52 TSSDKVVKN
-61 VPKDYRVTV
+61 VPEDYRVTV
-70 VDKAG
+70 VDKSG

-95 EEIVAALHGKTVA
+95 EEIVAALHGKSVA

-123 AVKVNLSADDYVFVR
+123 AVKVDLSADDYVFVR

-184 EIKNSLI
+184 EIKNNLI

-209 INKMMSEI
+209 INKMLSEI
-217 NDIGAKL
+217 NDIGEKL

-252 TADGNIEVMN
+252 TREGNIEVMN

-269 GVKNDAISSNYTVL
+269 DVKNDAISSNYTVL

-367 VIGMKSKDGDIK
+367 VIGMKSKDGDIG

-403 KLETTNTPIVEK
+403 KLETTKTPIVEK
-415 VDLIAVAREAEESIS
+415 VDLVAVAYDAEESIS
-430 ALARD
+430 ALARN
-435 KNVNIEISGEGTVDM
+435 KNINIEISGEGVVEM

-458 VKNLMENAVRY
+458 VKNLMENSVRY
-469 NEDGGHVI
+469 NEDGGHVF
-477 VSVDEKADKVT
+477 VSVDEKTDKVT
-488 LIVKDDGIGIDEENQ
+488 LKVKDDGIGIDEENQ

-525 LGLSIVRGILE
+525 LGLSIVKH
-536 AYGGRLAF
+536 
-544 SARRQGGLV
+544 V
-553 ARVTVPVREVS
+553 AELYDAKLTLSSTLGAGTEITVS
-564 GETSPLD
+564 FKK
-571 DDSLATGDNAVRDNR
+571 
-586 DETAS
+586 

>member
-15 LALLI
+15 FALLI

-38 ERIIDVTNIYAENY
+38 ERIIDVANIYAENY
-52 SSYDKVVKN
+52 TSSDKVVKN

-95 EEIVAALHGKTVA
+95 EEIVAALHGKPVA

-123 AVKVNLSADDYVFVR
+123 AMKVDLSADDYVFVR

-179 VKPMA
+179 VKPMT

-209 INKMMSEI
+209 INKMLSEI
-217 NDIGAKL
+217 NDIGEKL

-252 TADGNIEVMN
+252 TANGNIEVMN

-269 GVKNDAISSNYTVL
+269 DVKNDAISSNYTVL

-367 VIGMKSKDGDIK
+367 VIGMKSKDDDIR
-379 TLSAKIDKE
+379 TLSSKIDKE

-403 KLETTNTPIVEK
+403 KLETTKTPIVEK
-415 VDLIAVAREAEESIS
+415 VDLVAVAYDAEESIS

-435 KNVNIEISGEGTVDM
+435 KNVNIEISGEGTVEM

-469 NEDGGHVI
+469 NEDGGHVF

-488 LIVKDDGIGIDEENQ
+488 LKVKDDGIGIDEENQ

-525 LGLSIVRGILE
+525 LGLSIVKH
-536 AYGGRLAF
+536 
-544 SARRQGGLV
+544 V
-553 ARVTVPVREVS
+553 AELYDAKLTLSSTLGAGTEITVS
-564 GETSPLD
+564 FKK
-571 DDSLATGDNAVRDNR
+571 
-586 DETAS
+586 

>member
-15 LALLI
+15 FALLI

-38 ERIIDVTNIYAENY
+38 ERIIDVANIYAENY
-52 SSYDKVVKN
+52 TSSDKVVKN

-95 EEIVAALHGKTVA
+95 EEIVATLHGKPVA

-123 AVKVNLSADDYVFVR
+123 AVKVDLSADDYVFVR

-209 INKMMSEI
+209 INKMLSEI
-217 NDIGAKL
+217 NDIGEKL

-252 TADGNIEVMN
+252 TANGNIEVMN

-269 GVKNDAISSNYTVL
+269 DVKNDAISSNYTVL

-367 VIGMKSKDGDIK
+367 VIGMKSKDDDIR

-403 KLETTNTPIVEK
+403 KLETTKTPIVEK
-415 VDLIAVAREAEESIS
+415 VDLVAVAYDAEESIS
-430 ALARD
+430 ALARA
-435 KNVNIEISGEGTVDM
+435 KNVNIEISGEGAVEM

-469 NEDGGHVI
+469 NEDGGHVF

-488 LIVKDDGIGIDEENQ
+488 LKVKDDGIGIDEENQ

-525 LGLSIVRGILE
+525 LGLSIVKHVAEL
-536 AYGGRLAF
+536 YGAKLTLSSTLGA
-544 SARRQGGLV
+544 GTEI
-553 ARVTVPVREVS
+553 TVS
-564 GETSPLD
+564 FKK
-571 DDSLATGDNAVRDNR
+571 
-586 DETAS
+586 